1 MSGYDTEAGAILFLV
16 QPSTITV
23 LNRRGRMNNCCR
35 RIAAQA
41 RDEVAKALNGENP
54 PGAVEYVFDQF
65 SLRVAL
71 LTYAKRQAEKGE
83 KD

>member
-1 MSGYDTEAGAILFLV
+1 
-16 QPSTITV
+16 
-23 LNRRGRMNNCCR
+23 MNNCCR

>member
-1 MSGYDTEAGAILFLV
+1 
-16 QPSTITV
+16 
-23 LNRRGRMNNCCR
+23 MNNCCR

-71 LTYAKRQAEKGE
+71 LTYAKRGNFS
-83 KD
+83 KDRWETVEAIDE